1 MNGKNI
7 TSVLF
12 LQLESE
18 TKVRLRPFLQ
28 KYGMGLVESLDA
40 DSGEQVA
47 GFVALYEESSW
58 VDFLS
63 ALKPLIYQF
72 LARFREIA
80 DAGVAQDQDI
90 LDSMIIHEE
99 SFVHWIEKELAGEE
113 GSLDAAISQ
122 LQHPL
127 PAP

>member
-1 MNGKNI
+1 MAVARNEREKYHFG
-7 TSVLF
+7 TF

-99 SFVHWIEKELAGEE
+99 SFVHWIEKEVAGEE
-113 GSLDAAISQ
+113 GD
-122 LQHPL
+122 
-127 PAP
+127 